1 MGNWKV
7 LGAAQSFLSKWWDY
21 IVELGMMA
29 SNLAYVFVM
38 LLGFVMLPRKLM
50 LVVAGIGVFVPNAI
64 VWILNRSFE
73 FARWVHDRGG
83 AITSWAQEHS
93 EELEAIG
100 TSIQGCANELM
111 KIPPWLISQVMGLFG
126 ASLGVAATNPS
137 LAIFYMWLAAFLTSK
152 LFQTLTLWLGLD
164 INSDGRVGW
173 RDLWVYIIGVIKDRS
188 GPNMSGALGIDDLH
202 SGATKQL
209 RAVKQNEEIL
219 ERVEGLER
227 SMVRLESMLL
237 TMGGPDLRGPC
248 SADGEPTSPA
258 PSGTNGAPH
267 VEGSS
272 IAVRLQ
278 SLAAAAST
286 SPGPEAA
293 RRTGLPPAQSLPP
306 PGSRRRTPPS
316 KRTPSCE
323 FTPPSKRTP
332 SKASPSGR
340 RPATTGEGYTR
351 LPSP

>member
-38 LLGFVMLPRKLM
+38 LLGFMMLPRKLM

-73 FARWVHDRGG
+73 LARWVHERGG
-83 AITSWAQEHS
+83 AITTWAQEHS

-137 LAIFYMWLAAFLTSK
+137 LAIFYMWLVAFLTSK
-152 LFQTLTLWLGLD
+152 IFQTLTLWLGLD
-164 INSDGRVGW
+164 LNSDGRVGW

-188 GPNMSGALGIDDLH
+188 GPNVSNALGIDDLH

-219 ERVEGLER
+219 DRVEGLEK

-237 TMGGPDLRGPC
+237 AMGGPDLRGAGG
-248 SADGEPTSPA
+248 SDGQPNSPP
-258 PSGTNGAPH
+258 PSGTDSTPSGANGTLHA
-267 VEGSS
+267 EGPS

-278 SLAAAAST
+278 GLASAAST
-286 SPGPEAA
+286 SPGPEAV
-293 RRTGLPPAQSLPP
+293 RGGGLPPAQSLPP
-306 PGSRRRTPPS
+306 PGSRRRTPPG
-316 KRTPSCE
+316 KRTP
-323 FTPPSKRTP
+323 P
-332 SKASPSGR
+332 KASPSGR
-340 RPATTGEGYTR
+340 RPATGDGYTR